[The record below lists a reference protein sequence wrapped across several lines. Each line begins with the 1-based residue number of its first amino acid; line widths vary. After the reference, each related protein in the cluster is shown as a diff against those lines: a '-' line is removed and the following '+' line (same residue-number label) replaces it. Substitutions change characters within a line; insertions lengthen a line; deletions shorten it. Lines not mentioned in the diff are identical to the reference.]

1 MVSVEHEQDGF
12 RYGPD
17 DITFQERFTLRPVPP
32 AQITEAAEDGRTL
45 RTMDVPEYTGRS
57 LAPTVDTGTALY
69 RLVQL
74 FGTPNVPGLEA
85 GAAQPPRELTTWQ
98 YLFSVVYSPPDG
110 EEEPPVPAPANE
122 TELLLSAYDHK
133 TNLSVGLSGWERS
146 GADRV
151 AEEPGREPL
160 SGVDLP
166 EEEFLV
172 VLVQLVLSSV
182 EHPVEATYQELWV

>member
-1 MVSVEHEQDGF
+1 MVTVDHAQDGF

-32 AQITEAAEDGRTL
+32 EQVSEAAATGRTL
-45 RTMDVPEYTGRS
+45 HTMDVPQYTGRS

-85 GAAQPPRELTTWQ
+85 GAAQPTRERTTWQ
-98 YLFSVVYSPPDG
+98 YLFSVVYSPPEG
-110 EEEPPVPAPANE
+110 EEEPPVAAPAEE
-122 TELLLSAYDHK
+122 TELLLSAYDYK
-133 TNLSVGLSGWERS
+133 TNLSVGLSEWQPTNGERTAAEPS
-146 GADRV
+146 G
-151 AEEPGREPL
+151 EPL
-160 SGVDLP
+160 PGGDLP
-166 EEEFLV
+166 DEAFLV